1 MSTIANAALA
11 PSGKTK
17 IEWARAHMPLL
28 AALEERLARE
38 KPLAGMRVALSIHME
53 AKTARLA
60 FC

>member
-28 AALEERLARE
+28 AALEERLAR
-38 KPLAGMRVALSIHME
+38 I
-53 AKTARLA
+53 TA
-60 FC
+60 FMKF